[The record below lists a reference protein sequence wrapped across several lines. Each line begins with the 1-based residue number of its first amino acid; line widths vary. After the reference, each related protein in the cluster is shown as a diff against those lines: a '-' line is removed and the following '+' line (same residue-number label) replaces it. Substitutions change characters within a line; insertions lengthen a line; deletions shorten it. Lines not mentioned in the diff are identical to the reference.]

1 MTLPLLT
8 GVALI
13 QTTLLARIK
22 LWGARPDLMLLVV
35 LVWAVV
41 RGIDE
46 GLVWG
51 FMGGLLLDLFSGG
64 PLAATALAL
73 LAAAL
78 LAGQPLGL
86 GIGSR
91 VVRLLLLSLLGSVAY
106 HLVLLIVLGWTGH
119 TVDWG
124 FAWLQVAGPS
134 VLLNVVLA
142 PFVLQPLALL
152 ERATRQEGFA
162 L

>member
-1 MTLPLLT
+1 VTLPLLT

-13 QTTLLARIK
+13 QTTLLSRVK

-41 RGIDE
+41 RGLDE

-51 FMGGLLLDLFSGG
+51 FIGGLLIDLFSGG
-64 PLAATALAL
+64 PLAATVLAL
-73 LAAAL
+73 LTATL
-78 LAGQPLGL
+78 LVGQPWGL

-91 VVRLLLLSLLGSVAY
+91 VVRLLLLSFIGIVAY

-119 TVDWG
+119 MVHWG
-124 FAWLQVAGPS
+124 FAWLRVAGPS
-134 VLLNVVLA
+134 TLLNVALA
-142 PFVLQPLALL
+142 PFVLQPLILL
-152 ERATRQEGFA
+152 ERTTRQA
-162 L
+162 

>member
-1 MTLPLLT
+1 M
-8 GVALI
+8 ALI

-41 RGIDE
+41 RGTDE
-46 GLVWG
+46 GLMWG
-51 FMGGLLLDLFSGG
+51 FIGGLLIDLLSGG

-91 VVRLLLLSLLGSVAY
+91 VVRLLLLAFLGIVAY
-106 HLVLLIVLGWTGH
+106 HLVLLVILVGTGH

-134 VLLNVVLA
+134 VLLNVTLA

>member
-1 MTLPLLT
+1 LTLPLLT

-41 RGIDE
+41 RGMDE
-46 GLVWG
+46 GLMWG
-51 FMGGLLLDLFSGG
+51 FIGGLLIDLFSGG

-73 LAAAL
+73 LAVAL
-78 LAGQPLGL
+78 LAGQPLAL

-91 VVRLLLLSLLGSVAY
+91 VVRLLLLAFPSIVAY
-106 HLVLLIVLGWTGH
+106 HLVLLIVLGWTGY

-134 VLLNVVLA
+134 VLLNVALA

>member
-1 MTLPLLT
+1 
-8 GVALI
+8 VALI
-13 QTTLLARIK
+13 QTTLLSRIK

-46 GLVWG
+46 GLVWS
-51 FMGGLLLDLFSGG
+51 FIGGLLIDLFSGG

-78 LAGQPLGL
+78 IAGQPLGL

-91 VVRLLLLSLLGSVAY
+91 VVRLLLLSFLGIVAY
-106 HLVLLIVLGWTGH
+106 HLVLLIILGWTGH
-119 TVDWG
+119 TIHWG

-134 VLLNVVLA
+134 TLLNVVLA

-152 ERATRQEGFA
+152 ERATRQAQSPRG
-162 L
+162 LRP